1 MLALKKVRRVLLISL
16 LLSICVA
23 EDVSGTI
30 AVQSAMKFNGGGHIN
45 HSIFWKN
52 LTPNGGGEPTGT
64 CVHMYVHIHTCAHTL
79 VHYIFQKNRNS

>member
-1 MLALKKVRRVLLISL
+1 MFFLFFFLLVLALKKVRRVLLISL

-64 CVHMYVHIHTCAHTL
+64 
-79 VHYIFQKNRNS
+79 